1 MHQLCPRGPTWVVA
15 VRFQSTATV
24 SADAVEPLGS
34 LRPQT
39 EEERMST
46 PPVSEEAPMAPSG
59 PTRPRRTT
67 SSEVRRQRTPGELL
81 GHVATFVGV
90 AAIVAMVTYIAVSGI
105 PDWAVNSTTTP
116 QKLTMMVFAII
127 LFVVIMA
134 LILSVVERIRN
145 MPNSLV
151 ALFFLAPTLVGLG
164 FGLVFPGIDT
174 LRRSVL
180 DRNGQEFVGL
190 DNYITALTQAQFQVV
205 LRNTAIWVLTVPIVA
220 TLIGL
225 VYAVLVDRTRFEK
238 AAKILVFMPM
248 AISLVGASIIWKFVY
263 DYRPVLEGV
272 PADKQPA
279 QIGLINQILV
289 WLGGSPQ
296 QFLLGAPSNTFFLIV
311 VMVWI
316 QAGFAMT
323 VLSASIKAI
332 PDEIVEAARIDG
344 LGGMKMFRYITVPSI
359 RPSLVV
365 VLTTIAMGTL
375 KVFDIVRTMTG
386 GNFNTSVVAYEFY
399 KQSFVQQNPGL
410 GSALAVIL
418 FILVIPLIA
427 YNVRQLRKSEEIR

>member
-1 MHQLCPRGPTWVVA
+1 MSSSSLT
-15 VRFQSTATV
+15 
-24 SADAVEPLGS
+24 DGS
-34 LRPQT
+34 P
-39 EEERMST
+39 S
-46 PPVSEEAPMAPSG
+46 APSG
-59 PTRPRRTT
+59 PPAKPDSDSELPRPPRNTAALVGT
-67 SSEVRRQRTPGELL
+67 I
-81 GHVATFVGV
+81 ATYVGI
-90 AAIVAMVTYIAVSGI
+90 AAVVFAVVSLALYGI
-105 PDWAVNSTTTP
+105 PDWLLTTKTTP
-116 QKLTMMVFAII
+116 EKLFLMTLAVLI
-127 LFVVIMA
+127 FVAVMA
-134 LILSVVERIRN
+134 LILSIVERVKN
-145 MPNSLV
+145 MSNGLV
-151 ALFFLAPTLVGLG
+151 ASFFLAPTVVGLG
-164 FGLVFPGIDT
+164 FGLVWPAIDT

-190 DNYITALTQAQFQVV
+190 DNYIRAFTEEQFQVV
-205 LRNTAIWVLTVPIVA
+205 LRNTAIWVISVPIIA

-225 VYAVLVDRTRFEK
+225 IYAVLVDRTRFEK
-238 AAKILVFMPM
+238 LAKIMVFMPM
-248 AISLVGASIIWKFVY
+248 SISLVGASIIWKFVY
-263 DYRPVLEGV
+263 DFRPVLEGV

-289 WLGGSPQ
+289 WLGLDPQ
-296 QFLLGAPSNTFFLIV
+296 QFLLTPPANTFYLIV
-311 VMVWI
+311 VMIWI

-344 LGGMKMFRYITVPSI
+344 LGGMKMFRYITIPSI

-386 GNFNTSVVAYEFY
+386 GNFDTSVVAFEFY

-418 FILVIPLIA
+418 FVLVIPIIA
-427 YNVRQLRKSEEIR
+427 YNVRQMRKSEEIR